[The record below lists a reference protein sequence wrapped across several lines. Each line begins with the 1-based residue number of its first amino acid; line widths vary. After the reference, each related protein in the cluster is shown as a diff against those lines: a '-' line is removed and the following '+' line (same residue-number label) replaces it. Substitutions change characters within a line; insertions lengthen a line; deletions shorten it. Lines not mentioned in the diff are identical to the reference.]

1 MSYRI
6 TEDCVSCGDCSIV
19 CPEKAIDDGY
29 VQRIPDDVSSTTG
42 AIQDEDMDQERNSP
56 WRGYRINDSCT
67 ACGDCVE
74 VCPTGAIIK
83 EIIE

>member
-29 VQRIPDDVSSTTG
+29 VQDRMIFFHTG
-42 AIQDEDMDQERNSP
+42 AIQDEDMDQEMNSP
-56 WRGYRINDSCT
+56 
-67 ACGDCVE
+67 
-74 VCPTGAIIK
+74 
-83 EIIE
+83 

>member
-6 TEDCVSCGDCSIV
+6 TEDCVSCGDCSVV

-29 VQRIPDDVSSTTG
+29 LPRTGDGTSSAAG
-42 AIQDEDMDQERNSP
+42 AAWTDSP

-67 ACGDCVE
+67 SCGNCVE
-74 VCPTGAIIK
+74 VCPTGAIVK
-83 EIIE
+83 DIIE